1 MTRELRRLLIEPAR
15 LAAAAVGDAGAGG
28 DAGAALVALRA
39 EERHY
44 LERVLRYRVGARL
57 AVVDGA
63 GGLWSALLA
72 EGGWLGLEQPPSAP
86 LERQPPPQPELL
98 LALAVPKREVE
109 LVWRMATELG
119 ADRLQPLGAERCV
132 PLGAAPLERWRSV
145 VREASEQCERLW
157 LPALESPAP
166 AGAWWAEALADGAAV
181 GLLATTRRGGLPS
194 LGEALTGLPAVLPV
208 ALPAARP
215 VAVPGVAQGLGRV
228 CLAIGP
234 EGGWSE
240 EEEALAEGAGWVPVS
255 LGETILRSA
264 TAAVAGMAALASWRS
279 LSSSSSL
286 RPSP

>member
-1 MTRELRRLLIEPAR
+1 MSRELRRLLIEPAR
-15 LAAAAVGDAGAGG
+15 LAAAAAGEGG
-28 DAGAALVALRA
+28 ALSVALRPP
-39 EERHY
+39 ERHY
-44 LERVLRYRVGARL
+44 LERVLRYRPGARL

-86 LERQPPPQPELL
+86 LERQPLPQPELL

-132 PLGAAPLERWRSV
+132 PLGAPPLERWRAV

-208 ALPAARP
+208 ALPVGRP
-215 VAVPGVAQGLGRV
+215 GAHPGAVPGVAQGLGRV

>member
-15 LAAAAVGDAGAGG
+15 LAAGSVG

-63 GGLWSALLA
+63 GGLWTARLA
-72 EGGWLGLEQPPSAP
+72 AGGWLQLEQPAAAP
-86 LERQPPPQPELL
+86 LERCGAPHPELL

-119 ADRLQPLGAERCV
+119 ADHLQPLVAERCV
-132 PLGAAPLERWRSV
+132 RLGTPPLERWRAV

-157 LPALESPAP
+157 LPALEPALP
-166 AGAWWAEALADGAAV
+166 AAPWLVQALAGSATVGSAAVGSPAV
-181 GLLATTRRGGLPS
+181 GLLATTRRGELP
-194 LGEALTGLPAVLPV
+194 GV
-208 ALPAARP
+208 PAALSGELTRRGRNTP
-215 VAVPGVAQGLGRV
+215 LRRV

-240 EEEALAEGAGWVPVS
+240 AEEAAAEAAGWLPVS

-279 LSSSSSL
+279 LSSSSFPA
-286 RPSP
+286 PSP

>member
-1 MTRELRRLLIEPAR
+1 MSRELRRLLIEPAR
-15 LAAAAVGDAGAGG
+15 LEAAAVGEGGA
-28 DAGAALVALRA
+28 LSVALRPP
-39 EERHY
+39 ERHY
-44 LERVLRYRVGARL
+44 LERVLRYRPGARL

-86 LERQPPPQPELL
+86 LERQPLPQPELL
-98 LALAVPKREVE
+98 LALAVPKREAE

-119 ADRLQPLGAERCV
+119 ADRLQPLGAQRCV
-132 PLGAAPLERWRSV
+132 PLGDPPLERWRTV

-166 AGAWWAEALADGAAV
+166 AAAWWAKALADPATV

-194 LGEALTGLPAVLPV
+194 LSAALTSLPVSLPV
-208 ALPAARP
+208 ALPG
-215 VAVPGVAQGLGRV
+215 AVPGAAQGLGRV

-240 EEEALAEGAGWVPVS
+240 EEEALAEGAGWIPVS
-255 LGETILRSA
+255 LGEMILRSA

-279 LSSSSSL
+279 LSSSSFL
-286 RPSP
+286 RPFP

>member
-1 MTRELRRLLIEPAR
+1 MSRELRRLLIEPAR
-15 LAAAAVGDAGAGG
+15 LAAAAAGEGG
-28 DAGAALVALRA
+28 ALSVALRPP
-39 EERHY
+39 ERHY
-44 LERVLRYRVGARL
+44 LERVLRYRPGARL

-86 LERQPPPQPELL
+86 LERQPLPQPELL

-119 ADRLQPLGAERCV
+119 VDRLQPLGAERCV

-194 LGEALTGLPAVLPV
+194 LGEALTGLPAVLPG

-215 VAVPGVAQGLGRV
+215 GAVPGVAQGLGRV

-240 EEEALAEGAGWVPVS
+240 EEEALAESAGWVAVS

>member
-1 MTRELRRLLIEPAR
+1 MSRELRRLLIEPAR
-15 LAAAAVGDAGAGG
+15 LAAAAAGEGG
-28 DAGAALVALRA
+28 ALSVALRPP
-39 EERHY
+39 ERHY
-44 LERVLRYRVGARL
+44 LERVLRYRPGARL

-132 PLGAAPLERWRSV
+132 PLGAAPLERWRAV

-194 LGEALTGLPAVLPV
+194 LGEALTGLPAVLP
-208 ALPAARP
+208 AAHSGD
-215 VAVPGVAQGLGRV
+215 VPGVAQGLGRV

-264 TAAVAGMAALASWRS
+264 TAAVAGMAALASWRT

>member
-1 MTRELRRLLIEPAR
+1 MSRELRRLLIEPAR
-15 LAAAAVGDAGAGG
+15 LAAAAAGEGG
-28 DAGAALVALRA
+28 ALSVALRPP
-39 EERHY
+39 ERHY
-44 LERVLRYRVGARL
+44 LERVLRYRPGARL

-86 LERQPPPQPELL
+86 LERQPLPQPELL

-157 LPALESPAP
+157 LPALESPAT

-208 ALPAARP
+208 ALPA
-215 VAVPGVAQGLGRV
+215 AVPGVAQGLGRV

>member
-1 MTRELRRLLIEPAR
+1 MSRELRRLLIEPAR
-15 LAAAAVGDAGAGG
+15 LEAAAVGEGGA
-28 DAGAALVALRA
+28 LSVALRPP
-39 EERHY
+39 ERHY
-44 LERVLRYRVGARL
+44 LERVLRYRPGARL

-86 LERQPPPQPELL
+86 LERQPLPQPELL
-98 LALAVPKREVE
+98 LALAVPKREAE

-119 ADRLQPLGAERCV
+119 ADRLQPLGAQRCV
-132 PLGAAPLERWRSV
+132 PLGDPPLERWRTV

-157 LPALESPAP
+157 LPVLESPAP
-166 AGAWWAEALADGAAV
+166 AAAWWAEALADPAAV

-194 LGEALTGLPAVLPV
+194 LSAALQGG
-208 ALPAARP
+208 
-215 VAVPGVAQGLGRV
+215 VPGVAQGLGRV

-240 EEEALAEGAGWVPVS
+240 EEEALAEGAGWSPVS

-264 TAAVAGMAALASWRS
+264 TAAVAGMAALSSWRS

>member
-1 MTRELRRLLIEPAR
+1 MSRELRRLLIEPAR
-15 LAAAAVGDAGAGG
+15 LAAAGEGGA
-28 DAGAALVALRA
+28 LSVALRPP
-39 EERHY
+39 ERHY
-44 LERVLRYRVGARL
+44 LERVLRYRPGARL

-86 LERQPPPQPELL
+86 LERQPLPHPELL

-208 ALPAARP
+208 ALPGAHP
-215 VAVPGVAQGLGRV
+215 GAVPGVAQGLGRV

-240 EEEALAEGAGWVPVS
+240 EEEELAEGAGWVAVS